1 MMHSVQCFGKGANLT
16 CMRHTHRPPT
26 SYQPSA
32 IAQLQHRRRRS
43 QRPLQPHAQPRAN
56 LDPGTTLAVTQ
67 QCGSFIFTILGEA
80 AFTRSQLP
88 EGAKGRPSIIPTVG
102 AALGF
107 AVTVGLLNAAGPD
120 GAKAG
125 LAVGTLTSL
134 FLIALYAKRAVDTE
148 GDPDEWPGP
157 KAWPA
162 SLILVS
168 FFSVNI
174 CFQALLKA
182 LDPVVLDNVP
192 ALNWLSLLQL

>member
-1 MMHSVQCFGKGANLT
+1 MRSTRCLGGGAGHACAQHACKSL
-16 CMRHTHRPPT
+16 
-26 SYQPSA
+26 SSWQPSA
-32 IAQLQHRRRRS
+32 IPGTQRRIVSSRARTHRYV
-43 QRPLQPHAQPRAN
+43 RPQAN
-56 LDPGTTLAVTQ
+56 LDSGTALAVTQ

-88 EGAKGRPSIIPTVG
+88 DGAKGRPAIIPTVG
-102 AALGF
+102 AALSF
-107 AVTVGLLNAAGPD
+107 AVTVALLNIAGPD

-125 LAVGTLTSL
+125 LALGTVTSAA
-134 FLIALYAKRAVDTE
+134 LIALYLKRALDTE
-148 GDPDEWPGP
+148 GDPAAWPGP

-174 CFQALLKA
+174 CFGALLKA

-192 ALNWLSLLQL
+192 PLNYLTMFHL

>member
-1 MMHSVQCFGKGANLT
+1 MQSVGCSDVLSGPSCTRCTQRSF
-16 CMRHTHRPPT
+16 T
-26 SYQPSA
+26 SWRPSA
-32 IAQLQHRRRRS
+32 IPRLQQCRRS
-43 QRPLQPHAQPRAN
+43 FRSRKQRVAQPQAN
-56 LDPGTTLAVTQ
+56 LDSGTTLAVTQ

-88 EGAKGRPSIIPTVG
+88 DGAKGRPSVIPTVG
-102 AALGF
+102 AAAAF
-107 AVTVGLLNAAGPD
+107 AATVGLLNVAGPD

-125 LAVGTLTSL
+125 LALGTLTSL
-134 FLIALYAKRAVDTE
+134 ALVVLYAKRAVDTE
-148 GDPDEWPGP
+148 GDPAAWPGP

-174 CFQALLKA
+174 CFGALLKA

-192 ALNWLSLLQL
+192 PLNWLSLLSF

>member
-1 MMHSVQCFGKGANLT
+1 MAFNQTLGRTSTPT
-16 CMRHTHRPPT
+16 CSLCAQRAFTSLRPSLVST
-26 SYQPSA
+26 
-32 IAQLQHRRRRS
+32 LRRS
-43 QRPLQPHAQPRAN
+43 TRSPRVVSSRSRVEAN

-88 EGAKGRPSIIPTVG
+88 ADAKGRPPLIPTIG
-102 AALGF
+102 AAAAF
-107 AVTVGLLNAAGPD
+107 AATVALLNLAGPD

-125 LAVGTLTSL
+125 LALGTATSAG
-134 FLIALYAKRAVDTE
+134 LIALYLKRALDTE
-148 GDPDEWPGP
+148 GDPSAWPGP

-182 LDPVVLDNVP
+182 LDPVVLDNIAP
-192 ALNWLSLLQL
+192 LN

>member
-1 MMHSVQCFGKGANLT
+1 MQTIGCFNVLSGPDCT
-16 CMRHTHRPPT
+16 RCTQRSFT
-26 SYQPSA
+26 SWRPSA
-32 IAQLQHRRRRS
+32 IPHLQQCRRS
-43 QRPLQPHAQPRAN
+43 LRPRKQRFAQPQAN
-56 LDPGTTLAVTQ
+56 LDSGTALAVTQ

-88 EGAKGRPSIIPTVG
+88 DGAKGRPSIIPTVG
-102 AALGF
+102 AAAAF
-107 AVTVGLLNAAGPD
+107 AATVGLLNAAGPD

-125 LAVGTLTSL
+125 LALGTLTSL
-134 FLIALYAKRAVDTE
+134 ALIVLYAKRAVDTE
-148 GDPDEWPGP
+148 GDPAAWPGP

-174 CFQALLKA
+174 CFGALLKA

-192 ALNWLSLLQL
+192 PLNWLSLLSF